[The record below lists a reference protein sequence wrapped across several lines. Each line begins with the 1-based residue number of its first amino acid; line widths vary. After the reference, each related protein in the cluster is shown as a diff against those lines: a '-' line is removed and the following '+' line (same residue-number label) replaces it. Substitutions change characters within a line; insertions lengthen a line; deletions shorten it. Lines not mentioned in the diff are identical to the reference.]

1 MADPKGEGL
10 KLGFDGSLR
19 LEFHG
24 AKVTSDAGLFA
35 YRDLDEALGLFDS
48 VPFVFHDSRTGRN
61 IQHHLTA
68 LLRQSV
74 YSRLAGYED
83 VNDAHRLSVDPTM
96 RRITGKKLDDKN
108 AASANTMGR
117 FETQML
123 SVADNLQALSE
134 VNGRWVERA
143 LEKTTHRRIIL
154 DMDSSASPVHGEQEA
169 SAYNGHFGCT
179 CYHPL
184 FCFNQFGDCEGS
196 MLRPGNVHSA
206 DRWKELLEPIV
217 ARYERKTVR
226 KYFRGDAAFAKPE
239 IYEYLE
245 EKGFLY
251 AIRLPANQVLQEKIE
266 HLLTRPVGRPPRKPV
281 VWFADFKYQAASW
294 DRPRRVIAKVEWHRG
309 ELFPR
314 VGFIVTNR
322 SARAQGVVHF
332 YNGRGRAE
340 QWIKEGKYA
349 LNWTRLS
356 CQHFVPNQV
365 RLALF
370 VLAYNLGNFLRRLV
384 LPRRI
389 KHWSLSTLLSKLMKI
404 GAKVVRHSRMVTFQ
418 MAEVAVSKEIWDRW
432 IPLPRGS
439 ALGCLGLTGM
449 GYLVGIHALWVVL
462 GEVIGIT
469 LAWVWIALPYKE
481 YTVFSQKHQRGQ
493 PKNMK
498 KYGARWGIPFGIRA
512 TATAVCE
519 GHIWKT
525 NMQRSLI
532 QEVTSN
538 GRHESRTNGSRRF

>member
-1 MADPKGEGL
+1 MVDSKGEGL

-24 AKVTSDAGLFA
+24 AKVTSDTGLLA
-35 YRDLDEALGLFDS
+35 YRDLDEALALFDNAPS
-48 VPFVFHDSRTGRN
+48 VFHDSRTGRN
-61 IQHHLTA
+61 IQHDLTA
-68 LLRQSV
+68 LLRQSA

-83 VNDAHRLSVDPTM
+83 VNDADRLSVDPAM
-96 RRITGKKLDDKN
+96 RRITGKTIDKKN

-123 SVADNLQALSE
+123 SVKDNLEALSE

-143 LEKTTHRRIIL
+143 LEKTTRRRIIL

-206 DRWKELLEPIV
+206 DGWKEMLEPIV
-217 ARYERKTVR
+217 ARYEKETVR
-226 KYFRGDAAFAKPE
+226 EYFRGDAAFAKPE

-251 AIRLPANQVLQEKIE
+251 AIRLPANDVLQAEIE
-266 HLLTRPVGRPPRKPV
+266 HLLTRPVGRPPRKPI
-281 VWFADFKYQAASW
+281 VWFADFNYQAASW
-294 DRPRRVIAKVEWHRG
+294 DRARRVIAKVEWHRG

-314 VGFIVTNR
+314 VGFIVTNM
-322 SARAQGVVHF
+322 SAQAQGVVHF
-332 YNGRGRAE
+332 YNGRGTAE
-340 QWIKEGKYA
+340 QWVKEGKYA

-370 VLAYNLGNFLRRLV
+370 VLAYNLGDFLRR
-384 LPRRI
+384 P
-389 KHWSLSTLLSKLMKI
+389 
-404 GAKVVRHSRMVTFQ
+404 
-418 MAEVAVSKEIWDRW
+418 
-432 IPLPRGS
+432 
-439 ALGCLGLTGM
+439 
-449 GYLVGIHALWVVL
+449 
-462 GEVIGIT
+462 
-469 LAWVWIALPYKE
+469 
-481 YTVFSQKHQRGQ
+481 SQKNQTLVPSQ
-493 PKNMK
+493 PIDQTDQD
-498 KYGARWGIPFGIRA
+498 RS
-512 TATAVCE
+512 E
-519 GHIWKT
+519 G
-525 NMQRSLI
+525 
-532 QEVTSN
+532 
-538 GRHESRTNGSRRF
+538 GSP